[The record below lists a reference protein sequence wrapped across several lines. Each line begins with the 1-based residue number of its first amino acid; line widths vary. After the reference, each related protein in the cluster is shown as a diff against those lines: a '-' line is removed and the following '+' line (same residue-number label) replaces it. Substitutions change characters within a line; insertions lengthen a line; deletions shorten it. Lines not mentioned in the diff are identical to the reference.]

1 MGQTWELEVAQSGW
15 EMVDDKPGGINRAL
29 DIRNLR

>member
-15 EMVDDKPGGINRAL
+15 EMVDDRPGDINRAV
-29 DIRNLR
+29 DIRDLR